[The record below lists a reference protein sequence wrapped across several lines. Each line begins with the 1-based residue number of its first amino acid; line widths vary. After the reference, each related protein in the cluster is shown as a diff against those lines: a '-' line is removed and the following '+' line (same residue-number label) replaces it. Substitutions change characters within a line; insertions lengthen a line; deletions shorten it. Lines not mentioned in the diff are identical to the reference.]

1 MNSNQSEME
10 AVPVMNGRNAEKRHY
25 DYARQTNEDE
35 DGAVKIHFSGHPSRP
50 NYTLIMKG

>member
-35 DGAVKIHFSGHPSRP
+35 DGAVTIHFGGDPSRP
-50 NYTLIMKG
+50 NYIPIMKG

>member
-35 DGAVKIHFSGHPSRP
+35 DGGVKIHFSGHPSRP